1 MRVAW
6 AALTAGLCL
15 LAERPVLLA
24 AEVEAEAEAEAEA
37 VELSPL
43 LITSPR
49 SHMRWLSTPA
59 AVTVVDAS
67 TAQGEQSLAL
77 DSWLARVPG
86 VFSLNRYNLAQG
98 LRPAIRGFGAR
109 GNFGVRGIRVLVDGV
124 PLTMPDG
131 QTELDG
137 LDLGL
142 VERMEVLRGP
152 ASVLYGNAAGG
163 VLVIDTRE
171 PPSLPSMQ
179 LDLSAAGLGYQRLRG
194 ELGGSDGNLGGLLA
208 FNSSQLDGYREHSRA
223 QTNSLTG
230 KLRWYAPNGQLRL
243 NLNAIDNRAE
253 DPGGL
258 TAAEVKA
265 DRRQAAAGNLRFD
278 ADEYIRQQRLG
289 LVWDGYGT
297 GADQYQLRSYLGHRE
312 FGNRLGF
319 ERNGQ
324 TTFERYFTGIGGQYS
339 HYRDVAGLAHK
350 LSAGFDLEAQRDER
364 QRYDNLFGKRGTLRQ
379 QQEESALSQG
389 LFVEDQIDLSEQWQ
403 ATFGLR
409 YDRVRLAVD
418 DAYLIDNRDD
428 SGSRRLA
435 DWNYSSGLIY
445 RFSAQQS
452 LYARLASS
460 FETPT
465 INELGNPQGAGFNS
479 ALQPAQAFSRELGI
493 KGEWPA
499 LRYAL
504 AVYRIDLED
513 ELVAFSLPAQPGRNF
528 YRNAGQS
535 RRNGLE
541 LSLDW
546 QLADAWR
553 WSLAYAYNRYRFI
566 DYQTQTE
573 DFSGKRVPGI
583 PAQSLF
589 SEVAYE
595 HQDFYLRLGVTAQA
609 QVYANDG
616 NTQSAPGHAL
626 LSLRLGKR
634 LQFAEQSLEPYMGI
648 DNLLGREYFDNL
660 RINDG
665 SARYFEPGPGRT
677 LYAGVR
683 VMF

>member
-6 AALTAGLCL
+6 AALTAGLYL

-24 AEVEAEAEAEAEA
+24 AELEAET

-49 SHMRWLSTPA
+49 SHVRWLSTPA

-67 TAQGEQSLAL
+67 TTQGEQSLAL

-339 HYRDVAGLAHK
+339 HYRDLAGLAHK
-350 LSAGFDLEAQRDER
+350 LSAGFGLEAQRDER
-364 QRYDNLFGKRGTLRQ
+364 QRYDNLLGKRGTLRQ

-435 DWNYSSGLIY
+435 DWNYSSGLSY

-535 RRNGLE
+535 RRDGLE

-566 DYQTQTE
+566 DYQAQTE
-573 DFSGKRVPGI
+573 DFSGNRVPGI

-634 LQFAEQSLEPYMGI
+634 LQFAEQSLEPYLGI

-665 SARYFEPGPGRT
+665 NARYFEPGPGRT

>member
-1 MRVAW
+1 MRVTW
-6 AALTAGLCL
+6 AALTASLCL
-15 LAERPVLLA
+15 LVERPVLLA
-24 AEVEAEAEAEAEA
+24 AEAEANT

-49 SHMRWLSTPA
+49 SHVRWLSTPA

-67 TAQGEQSLAL
+67 TTQGEHSLAL

-163 VLVIDTRE
+163 VLAIDTRE
-171 PPSLPSMQ
+171 PPSLPLMQ

-289 LVWDGYGT
+289 LVWDGYGA

-364 QRYDNLFGKRGTLRQ
+364 QRYDNLFRERGTLRQ

-435 DWNYSSGLIY
+435 DWNYSSGLSY

-479 ALQPAQAFSRELGI
+479 VLQPAQAFSRELGI

-513 ELVAFSLPAQPGRNF
+513 ELVAFSFQSGRNF

-535 RRNGLE
+535 RRDGVE

-566 DYQTQTE
+566 DYQTQTQTQTE

-595 HQDFYLRLGVTAQA
+595 HQGFYLRLGVMAQA

-634 LQFAEQSLEPYMGI
+634 LQVAEQSLEPYLGI

-665 SARYFEPGPGRT
+665 NARYFEPGPGRT

>member
-1 MRVAW
+1 M
-6 AALTAGLCL
+6 TAGLCL
-15 LAERPVLLA
+15 LAEHPVLLA
-24 AEVEAEAEAEAEA
+24 AEAGAEAAA
-37 VELSPL
+37 LTPL

-49 SHMRWLSTPA
+49 SHVRWLSTPA
-59 AVTVVDAS
+59 AVTVVDAA
-67 TAQGEQSLAL
+67 TTQGEQSLAL
-77 DSWLARVPG
+77 DTWLARVPG

-163 VLVIDTRE
+163 VLAIDTRE

-289 LVWDGYGT
+289 LVWDGYAA

-319 ERNGQ
+319 ERSGQ
-324 TTFERYFTGIGGQYS
+324 TTFERYFSGVGGQYN
-339 HYRDVAGLAHK
+339 HYREAFGLMHK
-350 LSAGFDLEAQRDER
+350 ITAGFDLEAQRDER
-364 QRYDNLFGKRGTLRQ
+364 QRYDNLLGERGTLRQ

-389 LFVEDQIDLSEQWQ
+389 LFVEDQIDLNEQWQ
-403 ATFGLR
+403 TTLGLR
-409 YDRVRLAVD
+409 YDRVRLAVE

-435 DWNYSSGLIY
+435 DWNYSTGLSY

-465 INELGNPQGAGFNS
+465 ISELGNPQGAGFNS

-504 AVYRIDLED
+504 ALYRIDLTD
-513 ELVAFSLPAQPGRNF
+513 ELLAFSLPAQPGRNF

-535 RRNGLE
+535 RRDGVE

-546 QLADAWR
+546 QLAEAWR

-566 DYQTQTE
+566 DYQSQTQTQTE

-595 HQDFYLRLGVTAQA
+595 HEDFYLRLGVTAQA

-634 LQFAEQSLEPYMGI
+634 LQVAEQSLEPYLGI

-665 SARYFEPGPGRT
+665 NARYFEPGPGRT

>member
-1 MRVAW
+1 MRLSFCAI
-6 AALTAGLCL
+6 AAAIGL
-15 LAERPVLLA
+15 LADSAAVAA
-24 AEVEAEAEAEAEA
+24 AESADTA
-37 VELSPL
+37 VELAPL

-49 SHMRWLSTPA
+49 STTRWLSTPA
-59 AVTVVDAS
+59 AVTVIDAG
-67 TAQGEQSLAL
+67 AVPGEQNLAL
-77 DSWLARVPG
+77 DTLLARVPG

-163 VLVIDTRE
+163 VLAIETRE
-171 PPSLPSMQ
+171 PPTLPSMQ
-179 LDLSAAGLGYQRLRG
+179 LDLSAAGLGYQRTRG
-194 ELGGSDGNLGGLLA
+194 EIGGSEGNLGGLLA
-208 FNSSQLDGYREHSRA
+208 FNSTVLDGYRQHSRA

-230 KLRWYAPNGQLRL
+230 KLRWYAPTGRLRL
-243 NLNAIDNRAE
+243 NFNAIDNRAE

-258 TAAEVKA
+258 TAAQVKA
-265 DRRQAAAGNLRFD
+265 DRRQAAPENQLYD

-289 LVWDGYGT
+289 LVWDGYAT
-297 GADQYQLRSYLGHRE
+297 GADEYQLRSYLGHRE

-319 ERNGQ
+319 VSGGQ
-324 TTFERYFTGIGGQYS
+324 TTFERYFSGVGGQYS
-339 HYRDVAGLAHK
+339 YHRELIGLPHRITT
-350 LSAGFDLEAQRDER
+350 GFDLEAQRDDR
-364 QRYDNLFGKRGTLRQ
+364 RRYDNLLGERGQSRQ
-379 QQEESALSQG
+379 QQDESALSQG
-389 LFVEDQIDLSEQWQ
+389 LFIEDQIDLNEQWQ

-409 YDRVRLAVD
+409 YDQVRLAVD
-418 DAYLIDNRDD
+418 DFYLVDNRDD
-428 SGSRRLA
+428 SGSRSLE
-435 DWNYSSGLIY
+435 DWNYSAGLSY
-445 RFSAQQS
+445 RVTPQQS

-465 INELGNPQGAGFNS
+465 ISELGNPQGGGFNS
-479 ALQPAQAFSRELGI
+479 ALQPARAFSRELGI

-504 AVYRIDLED
+504 SVYRIELED
-513 ELVAFSLPAQPGRNF
+513 ELVGFSLPTQPGRNF

-535 RRNGLE
+535 RRDGLE

-546 QLADAWR
+546 QFADAWR
-553 WSLAYAYNRYRFI
+553 WSAAYAYNRYRFE
-566 DYQTQTE
+566 DYQTTAG
-573 DFSGKRVPGI
+573 DFSGKRIPGI
-583 PAQSLF
+583 PRQTLF
-589 SEVAYE
+589 SELAYE
-595 HQDFYLRLGVTAQA
+595 HQGAYVRLGVTAQA
-609 QVYANDG
+609 QVYANDA
-616 NTQSAPGHAL
+616 NSQSAPGNAVFN
-626 LSLRLGKR
+626 LRLGKR
-634 LQFAEQSLEPYMGI
+634 FQLGEQSLEPYLGV

-665 SARYFEPGPGRT
+665 NARYFEPGPGRT
-677 LYAGVR
+677 LYAGLR
-683 VMF
+683 VLF

>member
-1 MRVAW
+1 MRLSFCAI
-6 AALTAGLCL
+6 AAAIGL
-15 LAERPVLLA
+15 LADSAAVAA
-24 AEVEAEAEAEAEA
+24 AESTDTA
-37 VELSPL
+37 VELAPL

-49 SHMRWLSTPA
+49 STTRWLSTPA
-59 AVTVVDAS
+59 AVTVIDAGAAS
-67 TAQGEQSLAL
+67 GEQNLAL
-77 DSWLARVPG
+77 DTLLVRVPG

-163 VLVIDTRE
+163 VLAIETRE
-171 PPSLPSMQ
+171 PPTLPSMQ
-179 LDLSAAGLGYQRLRG
+179 LDLSAAGLGYQRTRG
-194 ELGGSDGNLGGLLA
+194 EIGGSEGNLGGLLA
-208 FNSSQLDGYREHSRA
+208 FNRTVLDGYRQHSGA

-230 KLRWYAPNGQLRL
+230 KLRWYAPTGRLRL
-243 NLNAIDNRAE
+243 NFNAIDNRAE

-265 DRRQAAAGNLRFD
+265 DRRQAAPNNLRFD

-289 LVWDGYGT
+289 LVWDGYAA
-297 GADQYQLRSYLGHRE
+297 GADEYQLRSYLGHRE

-319 ERNGQ
+319 ATSGQ
-324 TTFERYFTGIGGQYS
+324 TTFERYFSGVGGQYS
-339 HYRDVAGLAHK
+339 HHRELIGLPHK
-350 LSAGFDLEAQRDER
+350 ITTGFDLEAQRDDR
-364 QRYDNLFGKRGTLRQ
+364 RRYDNLLGERGQSRQ
-379 QQEESALSQG
+379 QQDESALSQG
-389 LFVEDQIDLSEQWQ
+389 LFIEDQIDLNEQWQ

-409 YDRVRLAVD
+409 YDQVRLAVD
-418 DAYLIDNRDD
+418 DFYLVDNRDD
-428 SGSRRLA
+428 SGSRSLE
-435 DWNYSSGLIY
+435 DWNYSAGLSY
-445 RFSAQQS
+445 RVTPQQS

-465 INELGNPQGAGFNS
+465 ISELGNPQGGGFNS
-479 ALQPAQAFSRELGI
+479 ALQPARALSRELGI

-504 AVYRIDLED
+504 SVYRIELED
-513 ELVAFSLPAQPGRNF
+513 ELVGFSLPTQPGRNF

-535 RRNGLE
+535 RRDGLE
-541 LSLDW
+541 FSLDW
-546 QLADAWR
+546 QFSDAWR
-553 WSLAYAYNRYRFI
+553 WSAAYAYNRYHFE
-566 DYQTQTE
+566 DYQTTSG
-573 DFSGKRVPGI
+573 DFSGKRIPGI
-583 PAQSLF
+583 PRQTLF
-589 SEVAYE
+589 SELAYE
-595 HQDFYLRLGVTAQA
+595 HQGAYVRLGVTAQA
-609 QVYANDG
+609 QVYANDA
-616 NTQSAPGHAL
+616 NSQSAPGNAVFN
-626 LSLRLGKR
+626 LRLGKR
-634 LQFAEQSLEPYMGI
+634 FQLGEQSLEPYLGV

-665 SARYFEPGPGRT
+665 NARYFEPGPGRT
-677 LYAGVR
+677 LYAGLR
-683 VMF
+683 VLF

>member
-1 MRVAW
+1 MRIAW
-6 AALTAGLCL
+6 AVLTAGLCL
-15 LAERPVLLA
+15 LVERPVLLA
-24 AEVEAEAEAEAEA
+24 AEADADA

-49 SHMRWLSTPA
+49 SHVRWLSTPA

-67 TAQGEQSLAL
+67 TTQGEQSLAL
-77 DSWLARVPG
+77 DAWLARVPG

-163 VLVIDTRE
+163 VLAIDTRE

-194 ELGGSDGNLGGLLA
+194 ELGGSDGNLAGLLA

-278 ADEYIRQQRLG
+278 TDEYIRQQRLG

-312 FGNRLGF
+312 FGNRLSF

-324 TTFERYFTGIGGQYS
+324 TTFGRYFTGVGGQYS
-339 HYRDVAGLAHK
+339 HYRNVAGLAHK

-364 QRYDNLFGKRGTLRQ
+364 QRYDNLFGERGTLRQ

-409 YDRVRLAVD
+409 YDRVRLAVN

-435 DWNYSSGLIY
+435 DWNYSSGLSY
-445 RFSAQQS
+445 RFSARQS

-479 ALQPAQAFSRELGI
+479 ALQPAQAVSRELGI
-493 KGEWPA
+493 
-499 LRYAL
+499 
-504 AVYRIDLED
+504 
-513 ELVAFSLPAQPGRNF
+513 
-528 YRNAGQS
+528 
-535 RRNGLE
+535 
-541 LSLDW
+541 
-546 QLADAWR
+546 
-553 WSLAYAYNRYRFI
+553 
-566 DYQTQTE
+566 
-573 DFSGKRVPGI
+573 
-583 PAQSLF
+583 
-589 SEVAYE
+589 
-595 HQDFYLRLGVTAQA
+595 
-609 QVYANDG
+609 
-616 NTQSAPGHAL
+616 
-626 LSLRLGKR
+626 
-634 LQFAEQSLEPYMGI
+634 
-648 DNLLGREYFDNL
+648 
-660 RINDG
+660 
-665 SARYFEPGPGRT
+665 
-677 LYAGVR
+677 
-683 VMF
+683 

>member
-1 MRVAW
+1 MRLSFCAI
-6 AALTAGLCL
+6 AAAIGL
-15 LAERPVLLA
+15 LADSAAVVA
-24 AEVEAEAEAEAEA
+24 AESADTA
-37 VELSPL
+37 VELAPL

-49 SHMRWLSTPA
+49 STTRWLSTPA
-59 AVTVVDAS
+59 AVTVIDAG
-67 TAQGEQSLAL
+67 AVLGEQNLAL
-77 DSWLARVPG
+77 DTLLARVPG

-163 VLVIDTRE
+163 VLAIETRE
-171 PPSLPSMQ
+171 PPTLPSMQ
-179 LDLSAAGLGYQRLRG
+179 LDLSAAGLGYQRTRG
-194 ELGGSDGNLGGLLA
+194 EIGGSDGNLGGLLA
-208 FNSSQLDGYREHSRA
+208 FNSTVLDGYRQHSRA

-230 KLRWYAPNGQLRL
+230 KLRWYAPTGRLRL
-243 NLNAIDNRAE
+243 NFNAIDNRAE

-265 DRRQAAAGNLRFD
+265 GRRQAAPNNLRFD

-289 LVWDGYGT
+289 LVWDGYAA
-297 GADQYQLRSYLGHRE
+297 GADEYQLRSYLGHRE

-319 ERNGQ
+319 ATSGQ
-324 TTFERYFTGIGGQYS
+324 TTFERYFSGVGGQYS
-339 HYRDVAGLAHK
+339 HHRELIGLPHK
-350 LSAGFDLEAQRDER
+350 ITTGFDLEAQRDDR
-364 QRYDNLFGKRGTLRQ
+364 RRYDNLFGERGQSRQ
-379 QQEESALSQG
+379 QQDESALSQG
-389 LFVEDQIDLSEQWQ
+389 LFIEDQIDLSEQWQ
-403 ATFGLR
+403 ATLGLR
-409 YDRVRLAVD
+409 YDQVRLAVD
-418 DAYLIDNRDD
+418 DFYLVDNRDD
-428 SGSRRLA
+428 SGSRSLE
-435 DWNYSSGLIY
+435 DWNYSAGLSY
-445 RFSAQQS
+445 RVTPQQS

-465 INELGNPQGAGFNS
+465 ISELGNPQGGGFNS
-479 ALQPAQAFSRELGI
+479 ALQPARALSRELGI

-504 AVYRIDLED
+504 SVYRIELED
-513 ELVAFSLPAQPGRNF
+513 ELVGFSLPTQPGRNF

-535 RRNGLE
+535 RRDGLE

-546 QLADAWR
+546 QFADAWR
-553 WSLAYAYNRYRFI
+553 WSAAYAYNRYRFEG
-566 DYQTQTE
+566 YQTTAG
-573 DFSGKRVPGI
+573 DFSGKRIPGI
-583 PAQSLF
+583 PRQTLF
-589 SEVAYE
+589 SELAYE
-595 HQDFYLRLGVTAQA
+595 HQGAYVRLGVTAQA
-609 QVYANDG
+609 QVYANDA
-616 NTQSAPGHAL
+616 NSQSAPGNAVFN
-626 LSLRLGKR
+626 LRLGKR
-634 LQFAEQSLEPYMGI
+634 FQLGEQSLEPYLGV

-665 SARYFEPGPGRT
+665 NARYFEPGPGRT
-677 LYAGVR
+677 LYAGLR
-683 VMF
+683 VLF

>member
-1 MRVAW
+1 MRLSFCVI
-6 AALTAGLCL
+6 AAAIGL
-15 LAERPVLLA
+15 LADSAAVAA
-24 AEVEAEAEAEAEA
+24 AESADTA
-37 VELSPL
+37 VELAPL

-49 SHMRWLSTPA
+49 STTRWLSTPA
-59 AVTVVDAS
+59 AVTVIDAGAAS
-67 TAQGEQSLAL
+67 GEQNLAL
-77 DSWLARVPG
+77 DTLLVRVPG

-163 VLVIDTRE
+163 VLAIETRE
-171 PPSLPSMQ
+171 PPTLPSMQ
-179 LDLSAAGLGYQRLRG
+179 LDLSAAGLGYQRTRG
-194 ELGGSDGNLGGLLA
+194 EIGGSEGNLGGLLA
-208 FNSSQLDGYREHSRA
+208 FNRTVLDGYRQHSGA

-230 KLRWYAPNGQLRL
+230 KLRWYAPTGRLRL
-243 NLNAIDNRAE
+243 NFNAIDNRAE

-265 DRRQAAAGNLRFD
+265 DRRQAAPNNLRFD

-289 LVWDGYGT
+289 LVWDGYAA
-297 GADQYQLRSYLGHRE
+297 GADEYQLRSYLGHRE

-319 ERNGQ
+319 ATSGQ
-324 TTFERYFTGIGGQYS
+324 TTFERYFSGVGGQYS
-339 HYRDVAGLAHK
+339 HHRELIGLPHK
-350 LSAGFDLEAQRDER
+350 ITTGFDLEAQRDDR
-364 QRYDNLFGKRGTLRQ
+364 RRYDNLLGERGQSRQ
-379 QQEESALSQG
+379 QQDESALSQG
-389 LFVEDQIDLSEQWQ
+389 LFIEDQIDLNEQWQ

-409 YDRVRLAVD
+409 YDQVRLAVD
-418 DAYLIDNRDD
+418 DFYLVDNRDD
-428 SGSRRLA
+428 SGSRSLE
-435 DWNYSSGLIY
+435 DWNYSAGLSY
-445 RFSAQQS
+445 RVTPQQS

-465 INELGNPQGAGFNS
+465 ISELGNPQGGGFNS
-479 ALQPAQAFSRELGI
+479 ALQPARALSRELGI

-504 AVYRIDLED
+504 SVYRIELED
-513 ELVAFSLPAQPGRNF
+513 ELVGFSLPTQPGRNF

-535 RRNGLE
+535 RRDGLE

-546 QLADAWR
+546 QFADAWR
-553 WSLAYAYNRYRFI
+553 WSAAYAYNRYRFE
-566 DYQTQTE
+566 DYQTTAG
-573 DFSGKRVPGI
+573 DFSGKRIPGI
-583 PAQSLF
+583 PRQTLF
-589 SEVAYE
+589 SELAYE
-595 HQDFYLRLGVTAQA
+595 HQGAYVRLGVTAQA
-609 QVYANDG
+609 QVYANDA
-616 NTQSAPGHAL
+616 NSQSAPGNAVFN
-626 LSLRLGKR
+626 LRLGKR
-634 LQFAEQSLEPYMGI
+634 FQLGEQSLEPYLGV

-665 SARYFEPGPGRT
+665 NARYFEPGPGRT
-677 LYAGVR
+677 LYAGLR
-683 VMF
+683 VLF